1 MIKRR
6 FLALTTAGVLAVGGL
21 AACGSSS
28 STTSTTAT
36 TSGTAS
42 GQTANGQAPTGRPP
56 AGRPGMGMGMGA
68 PVTGSAATE
77 ASNAA
82 TAKYAG
88 TAERVLKVSDG
99 SYVVHVLTSTG
110 EVRVKVSKAFAVTGV
125 QQGAP
130 PQGTAPQSSSAATA

>member
-42 GQTANGQAPTGRPP
+42 GQTANSQAPTGRPP
-56 AGRPGMGMGMGA
+56 GGRPGMGMGA
-68 PVTGSAATE
+68 PVTGSAATK

-110 EVRVKVSKAFAVTGV
+110 ELRVKVSKAFAVTGV